1 MAAVGEQEVDLA
13 AAVETA
19 AADVEAEVVV
29 AVAWAVEEAE
39 EAAREGAAV
48 SDVGT
53 PPCRGC

>member
-1 MAAVGEQEVDLA
+1 MAGEQEGDLA

-19 AADVEAEVVV
+19 AADVEVEVVV

-39 EAAREGAAV
+39 EVAREGAAV

-53 PPCRGC
+53 PPCQGC

>member
-1 MAAVGEQEVDLA
+1 MAGEQEGDLA
-13 AAVETA
+13 AAVETV